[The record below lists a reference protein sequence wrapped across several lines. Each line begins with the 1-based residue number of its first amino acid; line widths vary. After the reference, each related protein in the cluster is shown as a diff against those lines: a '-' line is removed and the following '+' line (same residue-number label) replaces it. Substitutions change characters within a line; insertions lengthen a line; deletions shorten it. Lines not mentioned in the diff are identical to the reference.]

1 MSLTVARFLS
11 NFVTTT
17 CKSLPLKG
25 ASRTQTL
32 SRSFT
37 SSKRPFLAT
46 THRCTQHY
54 VRSAHTKDAVG
65 DKELVDFLNEEIE
78 AEKKLQKPL
87 PGASALGGFTVDP
100 KGSQLTFS
108 KKHNNETI
116 TVLLNVNH
124 SVNTDEPDID
134 PKMDQPEVE
143 MKSKPTFDVEISKG
157 GKKFCFTCSYFTA
170 ESQPEDSEE
179 MYDDV
184 FSIDEVSIYS
194 GEFGDSTYAAGGDI
208 LDSYLYD
215 LFMNMLE
222 ERGLSNDF
230 VSHLSDYST
239 AYEHKLYIGMLEDI
253 RSFVSK

>member
-11 NFVTTT
+11 NVVSTT
-17 CKSLPLKG
+17 CKSLPLKC

-32 SRSFT
+32 SRLSQ
-37 SSKRPFLAT
+37 RPFLGTA
-46 THRCTQHY
+46 HRCTQH

-65 DKELVDFLNEEIE
+65 DKELLDFLNEEIE

-87 PGASALGGFTVDP
+87 PGASSLQGFTIEP
-100 KGSQLTFS
+100 KGAQLKLS

-134 PKMDQPEVE
+134 PKMDKPEVE
-143 MKSKPTFDVEISKG
+143 MKAKPTFDVEISKG
-157 GKKFCFTCSYFTA
+157 DKKFCFTCSYFTA
-170 ESQPEDSEE
+170 ESQPETEE

-194 GEFGDSTYAAGGDI
+194 GEFGDTTYAAGGDI

-230 VSHLSDYST
+230 VSHISDYST
-239 AYEHKLYIGMLEDI
+239 AYEHKLYIGMLEDV
-253 RSFVSK
+253 RSFVSTK